1 MDKAKFYNPF
11 RPTAG
16 AEPPRIIG
24 RDDISLEFVEG
35 LMSGVGAPARLMRI
49 TGPRGSG
56 KTVLLCDLRDRAI
69 ELGWKAVVVSVG
81 PRLSHDLMEQIQ
93 DQLTFSSASLG
104 VNVGIASANNV
115 GIASAKLD
123 ISSSEMSLRAKL
135 KQIAQG
141 SKGLFIAVDEVQD
154 APVEE
159 MRIIA
164 STVQLLI
171 GEKANIALAFAGLP
185 SGVMDL
191 INGKALTFLRRA
203 VPEDLAPINQIEIAL
218 SLSDSFNATGLSLD
232 GDLLSKAARATKGYA
247 YLVQLVG
254 YSIWQRANLHREKS
268 TLVSERD
275 VDEGILLAEARF
287 HDVVHEPA
295 ISGLSRNEINYLYA
309 MCEDSRQ
316 SKTSDLAKRLG
327 KKTSE
332 LSSVRAKLLSREVIQ
347 APQRGY
353 VQFAVP
359 DLDEY
364 LKDNRDEILSR
375 Y

>member
-35 LMSGVGAPARLMRI
+35 LVSGVGAPARLMRI

-69 ELGWKAVVVSVG
+69 ELGWKAVVVSAG

-104 VNVGIASANNV
+104 VNV

-287 HDVVHEPA
+287 HDVVHEPE